1 MSRSIPIRTL
11 LRKGKPLLS
20 FEFFPP
26 KNEESGHVLDETA
39 EKLRRFLPDFVS
51 ITYGA
56 GGSSQDRTLSWT
68 LRLRDLH
75 GYNPMMH
82 FTCITA
88 SREQVRE
95 TVAVLKERGVRNILA
110 LRGDPPA
117 DLPPGA
123 IRRDFAYAADLVAF
137 LRGEDDFSIGVAG
150 YPEGHPESPSPEA
163 DLDYLKRKV
172 DAGADF
178 VITQLFFENAH
189 FLRFRDRAAAAGIRV
204 PLVAGIMPVASL
216 QQLAKSTELSRASV
230 PAGLLRRIEGKD
242 GETVLREGVAHAVGQ
257 CRELLEEGVA
267 GLHFYTFNRNRAT
280 ELVLEG
286 IAPHF

>member
-1 MSRSIPIRTL
+1 VAGL
-11 LRKGKPLLS
+11 PLGADLPPPKLS

-26 KNEESGHVLDETA
+26 KNEESAHVLDETA
-39 EKLRRFLPDFVS
+39 SILRRFLPDFVS

-56 GGSSQDRTLSWT
+56 GGSSSERTLSWT
-68 LRLRDLH
+68 LRMRDEH
-75 GYNPMMH
+75 GFNPMMH

-95 TVAVLKERGVRNILA
+95 TAALLRAQGVRNILA

-117 DLPPGA
+117 DLPPES
-123 IRRDFAYAADLVAF
+123 IRRDLAFAAELVAF
-137 LRGEDDFSIGVAG
+137 LRAEGDFSIGVAA

-163 DLDYLKRKV
+163 DLDFLKRKV

-178 VITQLFFENAH
+178 LITQLFFDNGH
-189 FLRFRDRAAAAGIRV
+189 FLRFRDRAARAGIEA
-204 PLVAGIMPVASL
+204 PILAGIMPVASL
-216 QQLAKSTELSRASV
+216 QQLAKSTELSRATV
-230 PAGLLRRIEGKD
+230 PAPFLLRMEGMD
-242 GETVLREGVAHAVGQ
+242 PETVFREGVDHAVEQ
-257 CRELLEEGVA
+257 CRELLSEGVA